1 MRCMVLRFG
10 FSETSIFVALCCVI
24 HALCLIAPGGLGQV
38 TYLSTLR
45 LSTLR
50 LTRHGLL
57 WHVRVISASSTCLPS
72 CVEYVTFWALQT
84 ILPLYI
90 NFFFS
95 LHSTILGE
103 LWFVVR
109 SIFSTRWALFL
120 LERFSLLARLIYE
133 GGVRL
138 KHDPQGGRV
147 VWKAFPCC
155 IPPLNFLFQFICITP
170 QTNLLR
176 LLPGLHGRSLSNSV
190 TFPRRTVGLG

>member
-90 NFFFS
+90 NFFFIS
-95 LHSTILGE
+95 FNHFGWTLICCEKYLFDSLSAVFARVFLASRTLDLRERNKTKAWSTGREGRVKSFPLLHSSPK
-103 LWFVVR
+103 FSF
-109 SIFSTRWALFL
+109 SIFLYYS
-120 LERFSLLARLIYE
+120 
-133 GGVRL
+133 
-138 KHDPQGGRV
+138 P
-147 VWKAFPCC
+147 
-155 IPPLNFLFQFICITP
+155 N
-170 QTNLLR
+170 
-176 LLPGLHGRSLSNSV
+176 
-190 TFPRRTVGLG
+190 

>member
-24 HALCLIAPGGLGQV
+24 HALCLMAPGGLGQV
-38 TYLSTLR
+38 TLCYIARYFTSNTSR
-45 LSTLR
+45 FVMACAR
-50 LTRHGLL
+50 YF
-57 WHVRVISASSTCLPS
+57 CL
-72 CVEYVTFWALQT
+72 EY
-84 ILPLYI
+84 LPLYI
-90 NFFFS
+90 NFFSF
-95 LHSTILGE
+95 HSTSLGE

-120 LERFSLLARLIYE
+120 LECFSLLARFIYE
-133 GGVRL
+133 GGTRL

-190 TFPRRTVGLG
+190 TFPRRTVGLGQCDPKTIDH